1 MSRWLHRKLRIA
13 IHPDRVCIG
22 RIANDRQAR
31 PTEVRAV
38 SVQPGTWPWDAPLV
52 KLRQVLAE
60 YCKPGMAATVLLSNH
75 FARYAVLPWRD
86 DVGSHAEQTAFAAHC
101 FKAAYGVPA
110 THWDIR
116 ISEGGFR
123 RNALAS
129 AIDREW
135 LIGLNRLFDEH
146 GMTLASAQP
155 WFMAACNAFRHEL
168 NRHPEGCLAVRE
180 AGRVALGIYDRFGW
194 QSLTVRRLVDA
205 DAGSFAGVVSQEL
218 LSAGVAEIPEHF
230 YVATIGDGECSLLK
244 SHVGNWVSERQSRI
258 PGLFSWHRR
267 DGPGHAEHG
276 RRER

>member
-13 IHPDRVCIG
+13 IHPDRICIG

-31 PTEVRAV
+31 PTDVSTVAV
-38 SVQPGTWPWDAPLV
+38 QSGTWPWDAPLV
-52 KLRQVLAE
+52 RLREVLAD

-75 FARYAVLPWRD
+75 FARFTVLPWRD

-123 RNALAS
+123 CNALAS

-155 WFMAACNAFRHEL
+155 WFMAACNAYRQEL
-168 NRHPEGCLAVRE
+168 NRHAEGCLAVLE
-180 AGRVALGIYDRFGW
+180 PGRVAFGIYGRHGW
-194 QSLTVRRLVDA
+194 QSLILRRVADA
-205 DAGSFAGVVSQEL
+205 DPGSFASVVSQEL
-218 LSAGVAEIPEHF
+218 LSAGVDEIPERM
-230 YVATIGDGECSLLK
+230 YVATVGAGECSLL
-244 SHVGNWVSERQSRI
+244 SSRASSWVSDRQSRV
-258 PGLFSWHRR
+258 PGLFAWKRR
-267 DGPGHAEHG
+267 DEARPAGQEG
-276 RRER
+276 RER